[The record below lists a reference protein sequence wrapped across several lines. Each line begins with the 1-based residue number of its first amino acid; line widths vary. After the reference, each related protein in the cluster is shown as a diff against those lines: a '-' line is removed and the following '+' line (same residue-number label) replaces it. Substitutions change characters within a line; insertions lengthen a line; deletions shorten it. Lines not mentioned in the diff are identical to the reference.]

1 MSVRMF
7 CSDLDGTLLG
17 KPDATARFALAWHTA
32 PEAGRPVLTYATGRL
47 LEDTLDIIAST
58 GLPEPDYAI
67 CGVGT
72 ILYDFGRHEV
82 VPDFT
87 EALAD
92 GWDSPRIERIV
103 QATTE
108 ARRQPQEFQHQYK
121 SSWYLEGAEDHTIEE
136 LEYVLEAAGLSVNV
150 VYSSDRDLD
159 VLPRMG
165 NKGKAL
171 TWLIAR
177 LGIAAEEVV
186 VAGDTGNDAAMFLIP
201 GVRGIIVENAQPEL
215 SARTVDADT
224 YQTREYFADGV
235 LEGLQHYGVLD
246 RVPRYDDQMILPVD
260 PAIRRMFDAQNVEGP
275 SQEDLELIE
284 TGYEKA
290 LDALRRNITPMGFS
304 ACSLHDNASHGTD
317 VNYRSVWA
325 RDGSIT
331 VIGSMHVDEPDIR
344 ACARSTLETLLTHMN
359 PVGQIPTNVSID
371 SGAPDYSGVGG
382 ISAIDAGLWTVI
394 AMYEYV
400 RTTEDIDF
408 LMDKLGALQ
417 RAMDWLSAHD
427 SNNDAL
433 LEIPEAGDW
442 TDLFG
447 RSYNILVDEV
457 LWYRANVTFGRML
470 ELAGESARAADYL
483 RWSQKIRGVVLD
495 RFWPTTRPEG
505 DEAAG
510 LRFTERQLGVGDT
523 RYLLAQVTPFD
534 FNWRCDAYGNILAV
548 LFNVLDVARAHI
560 AFRFLWGV
568 GINEPWPVKNLY
580 PVVHSGDPDWRPY
593 YTVNLLNLPHHYHNG
608 GIWPFI
614 GGQWVRFIQRLG
626 YRGMAYQELV
636 KLARLNQT
644 GLYGEWEFNEWA
656 HGETGRPMGK
666 AYHAWSASSYL
677 RACHDLRVTSQTQ
690 VGRSGR

>member
-1 MSVRMF
+1 MF

-17 KPDATARFALAWHTA
+17 KPDATARFALAWHTL
-32 PEAGRPVLTYATGRL
+32 PEDGRPLLAYATGRL
-47 LEDTLDIIAST
+47 LEDALDVMAST
-58 GLPEPDYAI
+58 GLPEPDYVI

-72 ILYDFGRHEV
+72 IVYDARRGEV
-82 VPDFT
+82 MNEFA

-92 GWDSPRIERIV
+92 GWDGQRVERIV
-103 QATTE
+103 EATTA
-108 ARRQPQEFQHQYK
+108 ARRQPQEYQHRYK
-121 SSWYLEGAEDHTIEE
+121 SSWFLEGAEDHTIEE
-136 LEYVLEAAGLSVNV
+136 LEYVLDAAGLSVNV

-165 NKGKAL
+165 NKGNSL
-171 TWLIAR
+171 LWLMGK
-177 LGIAAEEVV
+177 LGIHPEEVL

-215 SARTVDADT
+215 SARTVNAIT

-235 LEGLQHYGVLD
+235 LEGLQHFGVLD
-246 RVPRYDDQMILPVD
+246 RVPRYDDQLIQPID
-260 PAIRRMFDAQNVEGP
+260 PAIRRIFNAENVGSP
-275 SQEDLELIE
+275 SQEDLELVETAYQKAIE
-284 TGYEKA
+284 
-290 LDALRRNITPMGFS
+290 ALRRNITPLGFS
-304 ACSLHDNASHGTD
+304 ACSLLDNAPHGTA

-325 RDGSIT
+325 RDGCIA
-331 VIGSMHVDEPDIR
+331 VIGSMHVPDPDIR
-344 ACARSTLETLLTHMN
+344 ACARATLETLLDHMN
-359 PVGQIPTNVSID
+359 PVGQIPANVSID
-371 SGAPDYSGVGG
+371 HATPDYSGVGG
-382 ISAIDAGLWTVI
+382 ISAIDAGMWTVI
-394 AMYEYV
+394 AMYEFV
-400 RTTEDIDF
+400 RTTGDIDF
-408 LMDKLGALQ
+408 LRDRLGDLQ

-457 LWYRANVTFGRML
+457 LWYRANVTYGRML

-483 RWSQKIRGVVLD
+483 RWSQTIRGVILE
-495 RFWPTTRPEG
+495 RFWPTTKPEG

-510 LRFTERQLGVGDT
+510 LRFTERQLGLGDT

-534 FNWRCDAYGNILAV
+534 FNWRCDVYGNILAV

-560 AFRFLWGV
+560 AFRFMWGV

-614 GGQWVRFIQRLG
+614 GGLWVRFIQRLG
-626 YRGMAYQELV
+626 YRDMAHQELV
-636 KLARLNQT
+636 KLARLNQA
-644 GLYGEWEFNEWA
+644 GVYGEWEFNEWA
-656 HGETGRPMGK
+656 HGETGRPMGM
-666 AYHAWSASSYL
+666 AYQAWSASGFL
-677 RACHDLRVTSQTQ
+677 RACHDLG
-690 VGRSGR
+690 VGASTR